1 MRRRY
6 IAQIPQ
12 AIAKT
17 PITLAPI
24 PMDKP
29 ANQIPVMTDN
39 DPKKKVKILA
49 HIFLLAKEKAIAIG
63 PNKIIDRSIRLT
75 TSANDCIKVV

>member
-1 MRRRY
+1 M
-6 IAQIPQ
+6 
-12 AIAKT
+12 AKT
-17 PITLAPI
+17 PMTLAPI

-29 ANQIPVMTDN
+29 ANQIPVIIDN
-39 DPKKKVKILA
+39 DPKKKVKIRA

-75 TSANDCIKVV
+75 TSAKDSIKVVLQ

>member
-1 MRRRY
+1 MER
-6 IAQIPQ
+6 
-12 AIAKT
+12 
-17 PITLAPI
+17 
-24 PMDKP
+24 P

-39 DPKKKVKILA
+39 DPKKKVKTLA

-75 TSANDCIKVV
+75 TSAKDCIKVVLQ